1 MDTRESAFV
10 LGQRYT
16 FASLALGLAL
26 LSFLNL
32 AGLEKAVFAIVLALR
47 ALTPAPAPPL
57 QERRGWAKVA
67 MGLAIAHIV
76 LLVTI
81 VLLNLHRLPELIE
94 ALRAL
99 DLQK

>member
-47 ALTPAPAPPL
+47 ALTPAPHLSVDAPSGTRPSDGAST
-57 QERRGWAKVA
+57 RRWGV
-67 MGLAIAHIV
+67 GLGRVRASAH
-76 LLVTI
+76 
-81 VLLNLHRLPELIE
+81 
-94 ALRAL
+94 
-99 DLQK
+99 